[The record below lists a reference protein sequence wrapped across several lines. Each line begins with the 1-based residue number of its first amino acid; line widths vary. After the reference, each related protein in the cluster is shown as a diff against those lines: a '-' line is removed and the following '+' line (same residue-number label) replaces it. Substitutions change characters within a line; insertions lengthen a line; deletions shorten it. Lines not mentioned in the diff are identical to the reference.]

1 MKVAAFP
8 PNANW
13 QTACLG
19 AYQNDDLYVV
29 ACRDYVDGQIFEAWH
44 ETAAS
49 PAALAQVPGSD
60 TISILLRLDRNP
72 STEAIG
78 AFFSVNDGASWTAL
92 GASIVKSLANPR
104 LAIFIGANGSTS
116 SFPTADINWVEI
128 VANP

>member
-1 MKVAAFP
+1 MAGTSAPGLLAVLPGIPSGP
-8 PNANW
+8 P
-13 QTACLG
+13 
-19 AYQNDDLYVV
+19 
-29 ACRDYVDGQIFEAWH
+29 
-44 ETAAS
+44 
-49 PAALAQVPGSD
+49 ALAQVPGSD

-128 VANP
+128 VANPSASGASTGLPFRACF